1 MARDSRDVTRAR
13 IRDAAR
19 RLFLTRGFTR
29 VSIEDVAAKAGYT
42 RGAVYSNFANKG
54 ELFFALVDE
63 RFDDQL
69 ARPGFAAP
77 ETATPAQRVN
87 MLARW
92 LATEASQTREWLSA
106 EIEFTAFA
114 STDPALSI
122 RMMEAQRAGR
132 AALADL
138 LAAECR
144 LIGVT
149 PALAPDDLA
158 AVVTSLIRGLTI
170 EYLVDLQTD
179 VAGLLAAALR
189 QLLGVPNDAEADA
202 DADADADEARGLPR

>member
-1 MARDSRDVTRAR
+1 MARESREVTRSR

-19 RLFLTRGFTR
+19 RLFLARGFAR

-54 ELFFALVDE
+54 ELFLALVDE
-63 RFDDQL
+63 RFDAQL
-69 ARPGFAAP
+69 ERPGFEAP
-77 ETATPAQRVN
+77 DAATPAQRVD

-92 LATEASQTREWLSA
+92 LAAEASQTREWLSA

-114 STDPALSI
+114 STDPALSV
-122 RMMEAQRAGR
+122 RVMEAQRAGR
-132 AALADL
+132 AALAEL
-138 LAAECR
+138 LAAQCR

-149 PALAPDDLA
+149 PVLGPDELAT
-158 AVVTSLIRGLTI
+158 VVTSLTRGLTI

-179 VAGLLAAALR
+179 VARLLAATLR
-189 QLLGVPNDAEADA
+189 HLLGVSEDVPEDHPETTRED
-202 DADADADEARGLPR
+202 LPHDDRP